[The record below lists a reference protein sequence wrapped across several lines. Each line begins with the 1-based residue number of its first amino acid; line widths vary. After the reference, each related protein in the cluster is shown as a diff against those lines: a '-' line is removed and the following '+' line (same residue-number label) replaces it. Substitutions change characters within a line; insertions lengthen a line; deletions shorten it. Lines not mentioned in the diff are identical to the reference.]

1 MEMVGSRL
9 IFLDLKVLKILRLL
23 HPSEYVSLSL
33 NNSECGSNPRDNAL
47 HCVGSTSAI
56 FDNKIIKDCSC
67 EICVSQIST
76 SLSSSVELSAVA
88 HRNAITLSHPLAF
101 SLSATPTE
109 YASSFK
115 RLDDLV
121 HPAIFSCQFP
131 DTPVFT
137 GLFLNFSGI

>member
-1 MEMVGSRL
+1 MLFRKCTTHRACFR
-9 IFLDLKVLKILRLL
+9 IYCNFLKTNQFVLMQSGKIHRICNK
-23 HPSEYVSLSL
+23 PK
-33 NNSECGSNPRDNAL
+33 A
-47 HCVGSTSAI
+47 CVGSTSAI

-76 SLSSSVELSAVA
+76 SLSSSVKLSAVA

-115 RLDDLV
+115 RLEMV
-121 HPAIFSCQFP
+121 GVEPTSEMIP
-131 DTPVFT
+131 K
-137 GLFLNFSGI
+137 